1 MSKTSLRVGITGAGV
16 FGGYHAAKMIAHD
29 QVDFVGIYDPVHPER
44 AQKLASECGAKAVNS
59 REELIEVADALI
71 IASPATA
78 HGRQGLDALNNG
90 LHVLVEKPIATDLET
105 AREMVAI
112 AQSKHLVLQVG
123 HQERFVSKAIGLF
136 DVPQSPKKIFAKR
149 VCAFSERGTDV
160 SVTLDLMIHD
170 LDMITAMV
178 GMMPIRTNATT
189 MIGPSGGIDEVAVRL
204 GYKNGLEV
212 ELLASRMQQQPARTM
227 EVVYD
232 EGRLHIDFLNKSLI
246 HDTPF
251 ELNHEFGN
259 DPAAMD
265 SLGASD
271 NAFVD
276 AALNGKSTA
285 VSGID
290 GALALSLALEIDQ
303 QQSMAANIAV

>member
-1 MSKTSLRVGITGAGV
+1 MSKANLRIGITGAGV

-44 AQKLASECGAKAVNS
+44 AQKLAHECGAKAVNS
-59 REELIEVADALI
+59 RKELIEVADALI

-78 HGRQGLDALNNG
+78 HGRQGLDALKNG

-105 AREMVAI
+105 AREMVAVG
-112 AQSKHLVLQVG
+112 QNKKLVLQVG
-123 HQERFVSKAIGLF
+123 HQERFVSQAIGLF
-136 DVPQSPKKIFAKR
+136 DVPQAPKKILTKR
-149 VCAFSERGTDV
+149 VCAFSERGIDV

-170 LDMITAMV
+170 LDMVTAMV
-178 GMMPIRTNATT
+178 GMMPIRTSAITRL
-189 MIGPSGGIDEVAVRL
+189 GPSGGIDEAIVQL
-204 GYKNGLEV
+204 GYQNGLEV
-212 ELLASRMQQQPARTM
+212 ELLASRMQEQSVRTM
-227 EVVYD
+227 DIVYD
-232 EGRLHIDFLNKSLI
+232 SGKLHVDYLNKSLI

-251 ELNHEFGN
+251 ELNHEFGS
-259 DPAAMD
+259 DPLAAD

-276 AALNGKSTA
+276 AILNGTSTA

-290 GALALSLALEIDQ
+290 GARALALALEIDQ
-303 QQSMAANIAV
+303 QQSLAANIAV

>member
-1 MSKTSLRVGITGAGV
+1 MSKTNLRVGITGAGV

-44 AQKLASECGAKAVNS
+44 AQKLASECGAKAVSS

-78 HGRQGLDALNNG
+78 HGRQGLDALNSG
-90 LHVLVEKPIATDLET
+90 LHVLVEKPVATDLET
-105 AREMVAI
+105 AREMVAV
-112 AQSKHLVLQVG
+112 ARSEGLVLQVG
-123 HQERFVSKAIGLF
+123 HQERFVSQAIGLF
-136 DVPQSPKKIFAKR
+136 DVQQTPKKIFTKR
-149 VCAFSERGTDV
+149 VCAFSERGIDV

-189 MIGPSGGIDEVAVRL
+189 LIGPSGGIDEATVCL
-204 GYKNGLEV
+204 GYQNGLEV
-212 ELLASRMQQQPARTM
+212 ELFASRTQEQPVRTM
-227 EVVYD
+227 DIVYAAGKVHVD
-232 EGRLHIDFLNKSLI
+232 YLNKTLI

-251 ELNHEFGN
+251 QLNHEFAN
-259 DPAAMD
+259 DPLAID

-276 AALNGKSTA
+276 AVLNGNSTT

-290 GALALSLALEIDQ
+290 GARALALALEIDQ
-303 QQSMAANIAV
+303 QQLLAANIAV

>member
-1 MSKTSLRVGITGAGV
+1 MLKTNLRVGITGAGV

-44 AQKLASECGAKAVNS
+44 AQKLANECGAKAVSS

-90 LHVLVEKPIATDLET
+90 LHVLVEKPIATDLEI
-105 AREMVAI
+105 AREMVAV
-112 AQSKHLVLQVG
+112 ARSENLVLQVG

-136 DVPQSPKKIFAKR
+136 DIQQAPKKIFAKR
-149 VCAFSERGTDV
+149 VCAFSERGIDV

-189 MIGPSGGIDEVAVRL
+189 LIGPSGGIDEATVCF
-204 GYKNGLEV
+204 GYQNGLEV
-212 ELLASRMQQQPARTM
+212 ELFASRMQEQPVRTM
-227 EVVYD
+227 DIVYD
-232 EGRLHIDFLNKSLI
+232 AGQVHVDYLNKSII

-251 ELNHEFGN
+251 ELNHEFAN
-259 DPAAMD
+259 DPLAMD

-276 AALNGKSTA
+276 AVLNGNSTT

-290 GALALSLALEIDQ
+290 GARALALALEIDHQ
-303 QQSMAANIAV
+303 QLLAANIAV